1 MELNFEWDEAKAATN
16 LQRHQISFEEAK
28 TVFNDPFL
36 QTFPDPDHSEDEE
49 RYLSI
54 GQSAAGTICIVI
66 HTERQAIIRLIS
78 CRKATRKERN
88 DYAQGNFSK

>member
-1 MELNFEWDEAKAATN
+1 MKLNFEWDEAKAAIN

-28 TVFNDPFL
+28 TVFYDPFL
-36 QTFPDPDHSEDEE
+36 QTFPDPNHSDDEH

-54 GQSAAGTICIVI
+54 GQSLTGRICVVI
-66 HTERQAIIRLIS
+66 HTEQQTSIRLIS

-88 DYAQGNFSK
+88 DYEQGNFSK